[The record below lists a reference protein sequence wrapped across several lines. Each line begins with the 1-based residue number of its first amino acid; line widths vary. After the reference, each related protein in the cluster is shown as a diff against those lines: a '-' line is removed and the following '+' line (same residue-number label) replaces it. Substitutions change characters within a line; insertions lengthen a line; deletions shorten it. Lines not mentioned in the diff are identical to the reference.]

1 MKIGS
6 RVLDY
11 GSMHL
16 LGPHDPNIVSGPQN
30 PKSKKFLRFHNFFL
44 QSTYDSDENEV
55 LFVKI

>member
-30 PKSKKFLRFHNFFL
+30 PKSKKILRFHNFFCNQPMIL
-44 QSTYDSDENEV
+44 MKMRYY
-55 LFVKI
+55 L